1 MPCGGPAGIA
11 PPHTA
16 ANAAACAAEVALVGD
31 PGLLRVC
38 IFMAAEAVGFSGCC
52 VLTFSSG
59 ITGFGSES
67 RRSAAIF
74 FMTTVGVK
82 AKAGESVDFLC

>member
-1 MPCGGPAGIA
+1 MPCGPAGIA
-11 PPHTA
+11 PQTA
-16 ANAAACAAEVALVGD
+16 AAAAEVALGEPPP
-31 PGLLRVC
+31 PGLLPVC
-38 IFMAAEAVGFSGCC
+38 MFMVVAQAFSGCC